1 MEHESFEDIEVAKIL
16 NDDFISIKVDRE
28 ERPDIDSIYMSV
40 CQSLTGSGGWP
51 LTIFITPDQEPFF
64 AGTYFPKN
72 KNLHGIGLIEILE
85 YINNSWKNNRN
96 EILKTSQS
104 ILNTIDSS
112 NRNSSIEFSDDILD
126 RTFIKLE
133 ENFDPHYGG
142 FGISPKF
149 PTPQN
154 LLFLLRYWKNTKDDY
169 ALKIVEKTLESMYR
183 GGIYDHIG
191 YGFSRY
197 STDEKWLVP
206 HFEKM
211 LYDNALIAIAYL
223 ETFQVSG
230 KKIYSEIA
238 EQILTYIL
246 RDMTS
251 SNGGFYSAED
261 ADSEGIEGKFY
272 IWSKDEIKDILGEK
286 DGNKFCFYFN
296 ITSHGNFDGKN
307 IPNLI
312 GTDISTEDREIIKN
326 YIKKLFNY
334 RNKRVH
340 PHKDDKILS
349 SWNGLMITAMAMAG
363 KILKNRKYTEAAE
376 RALDFIYKNLIG
388 KDGRLLA
395 RYRDGEASFP
405 GYIDDYAFLTW
416 GLIELYETT
425 YGSKYLKRAVDLTE
439 DSFKLFWD
447 EKHGGFFL
455 YGNDSEKLISRPK
468 KIYDGALP
476 SGNSVFALNLM
487 RLSHLTG
494 NYKLD
499 DRAQKLLKN
508 FSKEIGS
515 YPTAYCFSM
524 IALLFSKTSTRQIVI
539 VPGNNSVETE
549 EVLNIINEQF
559 SPFNVSILY
568 SNSDK
573 DLKNI
578 CSFIGNYQS
587 INGKPTVY
595 ICENFSCKSPI
606 IDTLQLKKLF
616 N

>member
-238 EQILTYIL
+238 EQILTYSFKRHDFKQWWRFIL
-246 RDMTS
+246 LKMR
-251 SNGGFYSAED
+251 
-261 ADSEGIEGKFY
+261 
-272 IWSKDEIKDILGEK
+272 
-286 DGNKFCFYFN
+286 
-296 ITSHGNFDGKN
+296 
-307 IPNLI
+307 
-312 GTDISTEDREIIKN
+312 
-326 YIKKLFNY
+326 
-334 RNKRVH
+334 
-340 PHKDDKILS
+340 
-349 SWNGLMITAMAMAG
+349 
-363 KILKNRKYTEAAE
+363 ILK
-376 RALDFIYKNLIG
+376 ALKVNFTFG
-388 KDGRLLA
+388 
-395 RYRDGEASFP
+395 
-405 GYIDDYAFLTW
+405 
-416 GLIELYETT
+416 
-425 YGSKYLKRAVDLTE
+425 
-439 DSFKLFWD
+439 
-447 EKHGGFFL
+447 
-455 YGNDSEKLISRPK
+455 PK
-468 KIYDGALP
+468 MK
-476 SGNSVFALNLM
+476 
-487 RLSHLTG
+487 
-494 NYKLD
+494 
-499 DRAQKLLKN
+499 
-508 FSKEIGS
+508 
-515 YPTAYCFSM
+515 
-524 IALLFSKTSTRQIVI
+524 
-539 VPGNNSVETE
+539 
-549 EVLNIINEQF
+549 
-559 SPFNVSILY
+559 
-568 SNSDK
+568 
-573 DLKNI
+573 
-578 CSFIGNYQS
+578 
-587 INGKPTVY
+587 
-595 ICENFSCKSPI
+595 
-606 IDTLQLKKLF
+606 
-616 N
+616 